1 METDTAPGGSSSLL
15 NTAFFNDRGLR
26 AGWRLLIYISIVVA
40 LVQLLS
46 FLASRVRPPSHN
58 TVLGPGI
65 QIIIEAIA
73 LLCFLLA
80 AYIMSLIERRSMRE
94 YGLPLRRQHVLRRF
108 IVGYIFW
115 GFLPLTICLAV
126 MHQLHVFEFG
136 GLALHGADIA
146 RFGLEWMIGFALVG
160 LAEEFLLR
168 GYALYT
174 LSDGLG
180 FWPAAIILAALFGF
194 GHSFNPGETRI
205 GLVGT
210 VVFALFASV
219 ALRLTGNLWLAVGA
233 HAGWDWGQSFFY
245 GVPDSGMVAQ
255 GHLLAPSFHGPVW
268 LSGGTVGPEGSLV
281 TLVLWSLM
289 IVVFVIIYRRRRPA
303 LIVVAETKT

>member
-1 METDTAPGGSSSLL
+1 METDTTSAGLPRFISAAL
-15 NTAFFNDRGLR
+15 FNDRGLR
-26 AGWRLLIYISIVVA
+26 AGWRLLIYIAIIA
-40 LVQLLS
+40 GLLQLVS
-46 FLASRVRPPSHN
+46 LAANRVRPPTHSS
-58 TVLGPGI
+58 VLGPGI
-65 QIIIEAIA
+65 QIIIETLA

-80 AYIMSLIERRSMRE
+80 AYIMSRIERRSMGE
-94 YGLPLRRQHVLRRF
+94 YGLPVRGQPVLRRF
-108 IVGYIFW
+108 IVGYVFW

-126 MHQLHVFEFG
+126 MRLLHVFDFG
-136 GLALHGADIA
+136 SPALHGAAIA
-146 RFGLEWMIGFALVG
+146 RFALEWMVGFILVG

-168 GYALYT
+168 GYALFT
-174 LSDGLG
+174 LADGLG

-205 GLVGT
+205 GLIGT

-245 GVPDSGMVAQ
+245 GVPDSGMVTQ
-255 GHLLAPSFHGPVW
+255 GHLLEPSFHGPA
-268 LSGGTVGPEGSLV
+268 LLTGGTVGPEGSVV

-289 IVVFVIIYRRRRPA
+289 IVLFAIIYRPRRPA
-303 LIVVAETKT
+303 LVVVAETKI